1 VPDLWVDV
9 DTAVTVPVNIF
20 PLTDDTDFKAI
31 EASVAYNAAGMS
43 LNWNFQ
49 TTAGGTT
56 CVAVTPTTGGA
67 YDWATTLA
75 ASGMYEIEIP
85 ASGGATINNDT
96 EGVGWFTGVATG
108 VLPWRGPTIGFRAAA
123 LNNALVDGATI
134 DVNVTAMAA
143 GVVTATVIADD
154 AIDAGSLATGAFTAD
169 AFAADALVAAAFATD
184 CITDDAIATGAI
196 ASTAFAAGAITAAAV
211 ADGAID
217 AATFAAGA
225 IDAAAIADNAIDA
238 GAIAADAI
246 TAAKIAAGAI
256 DNATFAADVGS
267 TAYATNVIAL
277 AADKAITNA
286 ALATAAALD
295 TVDNYL
301 DTELAAI
308 TAAVITNAAG
318 TDIAADIIALK
329 TVADTIQAD
338 TDLLDDAAGGIAD
351 IHTDLGTLA
360 TAVADLPTNSELA
373 TALASADDA
382 VLTAVDAV
390 PTAAEIKT
398 AIEAAGS
405 SLASILADTAMIEK
419 WIIDK
424 MVATDNGDGTITYV
438 LYDTDGTTP
447 LYTWVE
453 TTATGTRAAAT

>member
-1 VPDLWVDV
+1 MACQWPPKKGAAFTLYFTLYKNDGTVIVNPGTLTRAVSIDGAAV
-9 DTAVTVPVNIF
+9 DTTPANAVTEEDTTYGQLSWVLSTDEMNGDAIWVYCR
-20 PLTDDTDFKAI
+20 DDTSGCVPFTCTLYTAANTQDELGTSI
-31 EASVAYNAAGMS
+31 ASILAD
-43 LNWNFQ
+43 
-49 TTAGGTT
+49 TGT
-56 CVAVTPTTGGA
+56 
-67 YDWATTLA
+67 D
-75 ASGMYEIEIP
+75 
-85 ASGGATINNDT
+85 
-96 EGVGWFTGVATG
+96 
-108 VLPWRGPTIGFRAAA
+108 
-123 LNNALVDGATI
+123 
-134 DVNVTAMAA
+134 
-143 GVVTATVIADD
+143 GVVLANDCITAAKIADNAIAAEHIADD
-154 AIDAGSLATGAFTAD
+154 AIVAANIATGAFTAD
-169 AFAADALVAAAFATD
+169 AFAADALVAATFATD

-196 ASTAFAAGAITAAAV
+196 ASTAFAAGAINAAAV